1 LFFSVHLIYLCYVNF
16 SGDNAIQRAEVLLI
30 KRETLVTDL
39 AETLAKA
46 GYIVQVAND
55 FDDAL
60 NIIIED
66 HPCLVIVSWNK
77 STIKSDDIFMLF
89 RLTTSLP
96 IIVVG
101 DKQYA
106 VQMLENGADAF
117 VAKNEMPGLLLAKIR
132 SMLRRYVNDSGE

>member
-1 LFFSVHLIYLCYVNF
+1 M
-16 SGDNAIQRAEVLLI
+16 LI

-46 GYIVQVAND
+46 GYTVEVASD
-55 FDDAL
+55 FYDAL
-60 NIIIED
+60 NIVNED
-66 HPCLVIVSWNK
+66 HPNLVIITWNK
-77 STIKSDDIFMLF
+77 STIKSDDSFMLF

-117 VAKNEMPGLLLAKIR
+117 VAKNEMPDLLLAKIR
-132 SMLRRYVNDSGE
+132 SILRRYASESGEKYLDQNS